1 MLSVLIWLVYLQVRL
16 LGDPGGVSQHQSVV
30 EEVCRWWWMMM
41 EMMMHGV
48 EDMCHEFGDEAKVA
62 AKASTM
68 RLLALFVAC

>member
-1 MLSVLIWLVYLQVRL
+1 MVGVPAGEVV
-16 LGDPGGVSQHQSVV
+16 GGSGGGSQHQPVV

-41 EMMMHGV
+41 VMMMMMMHGV